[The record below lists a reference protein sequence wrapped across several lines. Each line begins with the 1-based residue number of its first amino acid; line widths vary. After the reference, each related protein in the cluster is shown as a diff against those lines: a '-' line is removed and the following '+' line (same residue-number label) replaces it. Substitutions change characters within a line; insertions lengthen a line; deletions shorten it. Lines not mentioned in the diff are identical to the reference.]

1 LISFPLFCFLFLYL
15 FERYPAELHIVHYG
29 QKYDNFTEA
38 SKHPDGLAVLAV
50 LIEVKFPFKSADGV
64 KVSLLHEFEIPD
76 GKER

>member
-1 LISFPLFCFLFLYL
+1 LISSPLFGFLFLYL

-50 LIEVKFPFKSADGV
+50 LIEVNKFSFKSADGA
-64 KVSLLHEFEIPD
+64 KVSIT
-76 GKER
+76 